1 MRLVT
6 ASCWHRQPGRC
17 SLSGSRP
24 FACSCA
30 SMKDR
35 GRFMKDW
42 MCASHVGRFAHSGPM
57 TSTARSAA
65 HRARAPLAS
74 TASSRTSVP
83 APSAVARCGAVCHVR
98 RTSDAS
104 TAAERSEVETCWRER
119 RRSCRVASPLL
130 MAASDG
136 DALNKST
143 PGMRLSR
150 PRGPRGGS
158 VEAFNQEA
166 APSRGDLRGAEA
178 GSLPDR
184 RDVAHSDSSPETSAS
199 RALGAV
205 RISAE
210 APRLL
215 MSSCISAAGT
225 VNQRAFGVRGLAMR
239 PIRKHGDNPPQSR
252 RRSASAP
259 DAPRLWPTTRDPRA
273 RNPLSQ
279 KRVLVAQ
286 NANAPAMRPGRSL
299 LTCWRADFAR
309 AHQFHAAFGR

>member
-57 TSTARSAA
+57 TSTARNAA
-65 HRARAPLAS
+65 HRALAPLAS

-83 APSAVARCGAVCHVR
+83 APSAVARCGAVCRVR

-184 RDVAHSDSSPETSAS
+184 RDVAHSDSSPETSARS
-199 RALGAV
+199 ASVAYEFVHFGCGNREPESFRGA
-205 RISAE
+205 RFRDA
-210 APRLL
+210 R
-215 MSSCISAAGT
+215 
-225 VNQRAFGVRGLAMR
+225 R
-239 PIRKHGDNPPQSR
+239 DNPPQSR

-259 DAPRLWPTTRDPRA
+259 NAPRPWPTPRDLRT

-279 KRVLVAQ
+279 NAVRTPQ
-286 NANAPAMRPGRSL
+286 NANAPAVRPGRSL
-299 LTCWRADFAR
+299 
-309 AHQFHAAFGR
+309 